1 MLCSC
6 TLACP
11 RDAASRMPGRL
22 PCCPP
27 AQEWASFGDYVTEVI
42 NSVDAERISEVE
54 AEKRLVP
61 AVVYQV
67 RLCLSPCTAL
77 KLLGCIHWTAGQQ
90 AGAWLAFSAPVGLA
104 LHLAAAADVA
114 DHSATLLPWQTTLHT
129 IHGA

>member
-1 MLCSC
+1 MPPHTC
-6 TLACP
+6 LA
-11 RDAASRMPGRL
+11 AL

-67 RLCLSPCTAL
+67 RPLCTLVQLGLTWCTW
-77 KLLGCIHWTAGQQ
+77 CR
-90 AGAWLAFSAPVGLA
+90 VR
-104 LHLAAAADVA
+104 
-114 DHSATLLPWQTTLHT
+114 
-129 IHGA
+129 